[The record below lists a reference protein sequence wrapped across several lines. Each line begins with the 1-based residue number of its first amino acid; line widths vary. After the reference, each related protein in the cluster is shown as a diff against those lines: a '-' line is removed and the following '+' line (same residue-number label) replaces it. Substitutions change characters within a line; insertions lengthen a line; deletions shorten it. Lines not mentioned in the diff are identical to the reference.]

1 MYFKSRLIFTCIVWC
16 SLPECG
22 NTSNV
27 FTVSHGTF
35 TTFPLIFFCPPRGA
49 ANTFINGILGETS
62 LHSTWCKSLRCCGIS
77 GKPIPFAVELGG
89 NFFSFKWLKHV
100 LQINSFPSHWRISGR
115 HTSAAWQSGTL
126 FLCTT
131 TTLCLYHSWSHTQ
144 HLWTGPFPT
153 SLWKF
158 FIKSSMD
165 SCLLRDIFFRAVSRI
180 CSRFLFTE
188 SFLAICFLS
197 LLHSRSL
204 SLYATSFLALCML
217 FLLDS
222 RSLSLYAGSFLLGLV
237 RCLSYSL
244 NSDCVLACLFH
255 SVLYC
260 RLLSLSIWAERL
272 SHVSLAA
279 FSTLSLA
286 SALFFFLYLWAK
298 SFWDC
303 KYLSTIAWAEPSFPA
318 VESTTE
324 LFLFDNSPLF
334 DILDL
339 PSQIFF
345 AVFTS
350 AMLEPVLTLL
360 TSAVCALL
368 SSLLRTLSCLC
379 RCWSLFF
386 FTFGMI
392 CQCIEYYSYSFC
404 YLLIIIDRCTV
415 VFPPFCV
422 VCFFRE
428 IEVAN
433 KDSGTCWT
441 VTWQSCDR
449 SFRLTT
455 I

>member
-286 SALFFFLYLWAK
+286 SALFFSYIFEPNLSETVSIYRQLPELNPPFQRWNRQLSYFYSIIRHYSTFSISHHKYFSLY
-298 SFWDC
+298 
-303 KYLSTIAWAEPSFPA
+303 
-318 VESTTE
+318 
-324 LFLFDNSPLF
+324 SPL
-334 DILDL
+334 LCSNRYLHCL
-339 PSQIFF
+339 P
-345 AVFTS
+345 
-350 AMLEPVLTLL
+350 
-360 TSAVCALL
+360 LL
-368 SSLLRTLSCLC
+368 SARSSHLFYELYPASAAVGHFFSSLSA
-379 RCWSLFF
+379 WSVNASNTIL
-386 FTFGMI
+386 THPAI
-392 CQCIEYYSYSFC
+392 C
-404 YLLIIIDRCTV
+404 
-415 VFPPFCV
+415 
-422 VCFFRE
+422 
-428 IEVAN
+428 
-433 KDSGTCWT
+433 
-441 VTWQSCDR
+441 
-449 SFRLTT
+449 
-455 I
+455 